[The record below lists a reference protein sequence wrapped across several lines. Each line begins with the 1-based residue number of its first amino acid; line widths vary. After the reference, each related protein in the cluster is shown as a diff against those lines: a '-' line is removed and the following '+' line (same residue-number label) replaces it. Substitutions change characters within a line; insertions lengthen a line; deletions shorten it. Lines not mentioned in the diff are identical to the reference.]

1 MKVLSDNRY
10 SILEFINRC
19 GLVTLQQLRRVF
31 DSMTRQNLYLARK
44 QLLEFGFI
52 EEYQISVNKIYGI
65 TNKGAKFCNSHMKG
79 VPLNSILI
87 NHTLL
92 MNEFLIREI
101 EKHKHN
107 EDFYFETERDILQNI
122 YTSNYE
128 YSDLKGIKDKIP
140 DFIIGFGNKKVAFEI
155 ELSKKKHKRLNRKL
169 TSYFED
175 ILEERYIK
183 VTYLCN
189 NLDIFD
195 TVNKC
200 LDAVYQEFKTNCS
213 DNEDE
218 LLTIDIVRKSIDVEL
233 INPK

>member
-31 DSMTRQNLYLARK
+31 DSMTRQNLYLTRK

-79 VPLNSILI
+79 VPLNSVLI

-200 LDAVYQEFKTNCS
+200 LDEVYQEFKTNCS

-218 LLTIDIVRKSIDVEL
+218 LLTIDIVRKSINVEL

>member
-79 VPLNSILI
+79 VPLNSVLI

-155 ELSKKKHKRLNRKL
+155 ELSKRN
-169 TSYFED
+169 
-175 ILEERYIK
+175 
-183 VTYLCN
+183 
-189 NLDIFD
+189 
-195 TVNKC
+195 
-200 LDAVYQEFKTNCS
+200 
-213 DNEDE
+213 
-218 LLTIDIVRKSIDVEL
+218 
-233 INPK
+233 INV